1 MKQRS
6 ITEIIG
12 WYGFAAILGAYA
24 ASNLGWMAFGSV
36 PYQLLNL
43 TGAVALFI
51 DAWPDRNWQVVA
63 LNSVW
68 AAVAIISLFR
78 WVH

>member
-6 ITEIIG
+6 VTEFIG

-24 ASNLGWMAFGSV
+24 ASNLGWLMFAGSA
-36 PYQLLNL
+36 YQMLNL
-43 TGAVALFI
+43 TGATALLI

-63 LNSVW
+63 LNTIW
-68 AAVAIISLFR
+68 AAVAITAILR
-78 WVH
+78 